1 MLGFLSAQFLCL
13 GFTSS
18 VWIAF
23 RLLPTSVTRSSLVSF
38 SVSVRAPVYL
48 FTGISVTPSP
58 PDLHTP
64 HMCTNLFSTR
74 GLTHSIY

>member
-1 MLGFLSAQFLCL
+1 MTCAVHLVCEFCSFLRCPSGLSQTRREFREVLGFLSAQFLCL

-23 RLLPTSVTRSSLVSF
+23 RLLRTSVTRSSLVSF

-48 FTGISVTPSP
+48 
-58 PDLHTP
+58 
-64 HMCTNLFSTR
+64 
-74 GLTHSIY
+74 